1 MSLSLKGDGEEKLD
15 TFALREDSKQE
26 KTYDRPVHLITTPSF
41 KALPFHTDDSALSLC
56 SRSHAVQQELVLVIK
71 EVEALAQ
78 RNLVHIYQLLICSIY
93 LFFFMYLG
101 HCANS
106 SAHTAPWLQRAEAA
120 WHPGTIPSPEIKE

>member
-1 MSLSLKGDGEEKLD
+1 MSTNMSLSLKGDGEEKLD

-41 KALPFHTDDSALSLC
+41 KAFPFHTDDSVLSLC

-78 RNLVHIYQLLICSIY
+78 RNLVHIYQLH
-93 LFFFMYLG
+93 LFHLPFLLHVFGSL
-101 HCANS
+101 C
-106 SAHTAPWLQRAEAA
+106 
-120 WHPGTIPSPEIKE
+120 KF